1 MPSVQSCFLHD
12 EEMPVRLRLRC
23 GRGDAGP
30 RPDHRP
36 ACIHSASYILPLL
49 SMFFVFCFFLVSRL
63 ASIFYSW
70 RSIGLTGESESEA
83 FVVNRYLIKKNKD
96 EKQVEKY

>member
-70 RSIGLTGESESEA
+70 RSIGLTGESESG
-83 FVVNRYLIKKNKD
+83 
-96 EKQVEKY
+96 